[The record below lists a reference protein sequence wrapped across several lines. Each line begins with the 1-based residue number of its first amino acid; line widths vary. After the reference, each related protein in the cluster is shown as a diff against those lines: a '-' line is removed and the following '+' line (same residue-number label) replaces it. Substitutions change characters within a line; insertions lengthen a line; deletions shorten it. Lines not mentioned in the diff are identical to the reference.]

1 MIRPE
6 VKALL
11 WRWREV
17 LIALAI
23 AALGLWWGLRSFGI
37 LQWLGWAVAASG
49 VLLAIS
55 AVQRGRFGKGGAG
68 PGVVTIDERRI
79 VYMGPTDGGVADL
92 DLTVRLDLTPGPNPA
107 WRLTGET
114 GEHIDIPVNAAGA
127 EALFDAFNTLPGIRT
142 YHLVG
147 ALDQPRDG
155 LTSIWRRGMDGSV
168 TQLPP
173 RLH

>member
-6 VKALL
+6 VKALF

-17 LIALAI
+17 LFALAVVG
-23 AALGLWWGLRSFGI
+23 LGLWWGLRSFGI
-37 LQWLGWAVAASG
+37 LQWLGWAVSAAG
-49 VLLAIS
+49 AMLAVS
-55 AVQRGRFGKGGAG
+55 AIQRGRFGKGGDG

-79 VYMGPTDGGVADL
+79 IYMGPTDGGVADL
-92 DLTVRLDLTPGPNPA
+92 DLTVRLDLTPASA

-114 GEHIDIPVNAAGA
+114 GEQIEIPVNAAGA
-127 EALFDAFNTLPGIRT
+127 EALFDAFSTLPGLRSHT
-142 YHLVG
+142 LVSV
-147 ALDQPRDG
+147 LNEPRD
-155 LTSIWRRGMDGSV
+155 TVVTIWRKPRDSTV